1 VLSQQNYVQGFK
13 DSAFSGFAGP
23 TRMKRAEASL
33 SDAFRNERGQVYMTG
48 MQALVRLMLEQ
59 HAADRANGLRTAGYV
74 TGYRGSPLGGFDAE
88 LTRQARLLAESDVRF
103 HPGLNEDLAA
113 TAVLGTQQAEAFGG
127 ARYDGV
133 YSLWYGKG
141 PGVDRSGDA
150 FRHGARYG
158 AASRGGV
165 LLAFGDDHPGK
176 SSTVAHQ
183 SDAALAANGIP
194 VLAPSTLEDV
204 ITFGLYGWA
213 ASRATASW
221 VGLKCVNETAEATA
235 SVDLDAIRR
244 SFRVPKLEEPP
255 GGLHGRLV
263 FDVAGDELRHIRY
276 RLPAMELFAQA
287 NGLDR
292 VIGTPAAPLG
302 VVTSGKSFLDVAEAL
317 RLLGLAEDGP
327 VAVLKVGQV
336 FPIDGRAMQAFA
348 AGRRE
353 LLFVEEKAGLLE
365 SQAAQA
371 LFNTPAAT
379 RPRIVG
385 KKDDA
390 GGLLVPSH
398 GVLDAHDVA
407 VLIGERLAALDIGGA
422 DLRTRVSQLKSEKRR
437 AAGLVA
443 ARGARTPW
451 FCAGC
456 PHSTSTRTPEGS
468 TAFTGIGCH
477 TMAIWMDRNSLP
489 PTQMGGEGANWIG
502 MAPYVDT
509 GHVFQNLGDGTFNH
523 SGLLAIRAAVAAGVS
538 ITYKILFNDAV
549 AMTGGQPHDGG
560 LTVGDIV
567 RQVQAERVVRTVV
580 VAEDPTRVSGS
591 PLPRDVP
598 LHGRDELDTVQ
609 KSLRT
614 TPGVTVL
621 IYDQTCAAELRR
633 RRKRGLVETP
643 SRRVVINERVCEGC
657 GDCSVKS
664 NCVAV
669 LPKPTELGLKRQID
683 QSACNR
689 DFSCLEGFCPSFVEI
704 DGAAIKVSTP
714 EQFDAGRIADLP
726 EPPAWDRPGVANVM
740 VAGVGGTGVVT
751 VGALIGMAAHLQGLR
766 FAAYDMTGLAQKGG
780 AVFSHL
786 RVGPADAPDFGPRI
800 PQGRADVLIGCDSQV
815 AASSD
820 ALAAT
825 GKGRTAVLLN
835 DEAAPP
841 GAFQIGGEPGL
852 DVQPFRSALASV
864 VGAEAVRTLEA
875 GVIARR
881 FLGDAIYANL
891 VMLGAA
897 YQQGRLPV
905 SAEALERA
913 IELNGAKIEQN
924 KLAFRLGRMAAHDPS
939 ALAPPARKPV
949 AAPQSLQ
956 DLVDHRV
963 AHLTAYQD
971 AAYAQRFVALV
982 DEARAAAGRAGLDER
997 FPAAVADTYAHLLAY
1012 KDEYEVARLYTDGD
1026 FARQVGGQLTGGR
1039 MSVWLS
1045 PPILAPRDPA
1055 TGRPKKIRFGPWV
1068 FSLFHVL
1075 ARMKGLRGTPLDPI
1089 GWMPERRAER
1099 QAIVD
1104 YERLV
1109 RRLCAELTGQ
1119 RADAAIELARLPR
1132 SIRGYGHVKA
1142 AAAAAAARRQVELLA
1157 AFEAAPEKVH
1167 APA

>member
-1 VLSQQNYVQGFK
+1 
-13 DSAFSGFAGP
+13 
-23 TRMKRAEASL
+23 MKLAEASL

-59 HAADRANGLRTAGYV
+59 HALDRAAGLRTAGYV

-88 LTRQARLLAESDVRF
+88 LTRQSRLLTEADVRF

-158 AASRGGV
+158 AARRGGV

-183 SDAALAANGIP
+183 SDAALAANGIA
-194 VLAPSTLEDV
+194 VLAPSNLEDV
-204 ITFGLYGWA
+204 ISFGLYGWA

-244 SFRVPKLEEPP
+244 TFLTPVIEEPP

-276 RLPAMELFAQA
+276 RLPAMERFAEA
-287 NGLDR
+287 NRIDR
-292 VIGTPAAPLG
+292 VVGTAASAPLG
-302 VVTSGKSFLDVAEAL
+302 IVTSGKSFLDVMEAL
-317 RLLGLAEDGP
+317 RLLGMSVAQPGAP
-327 VAVLKVGQV
+327 VAILKIGQA
-336 FPIDGRAMQAFA
+336 FPIDSRAMQAFA

-365 SQAAQA
+365 TQAAQA
-371 LFNTPAAT
+371 LFNMPPAQ

-390 GGLLVPSH
+390 GALLVPSH
-398 GVLDAHDVA
+398 GVLDAHEVA
-407 VLIGERLAALDIGGA
+407 VLIGDRLTALGIGDA
-422 DLRTRVSQLKSEKRR
+422 DLRARVSQLKSEKRR
-437 AAGLVA
+437 AAGIVA

-477 TMAIWMDRNSLP
+477 TMAIWMDRDSLP

-502 MAPYVDT
+502 MAPYVAT
-509 GHVFQNLGDGTFNH
+509 EHVFQNLGDGTFNH

-560 LTVGDIV
+560 LTVGDV
-567 RQVQAERVVRTVV
+567 ARQVQAERVVRTVV
-580 VAEDPTRVSGS
+580 VAEDPDRISGL
-591 PLPRDVP
+591 PLPRDVAV
-598 LHGRDELDTVQ
+598 HGRGALDTVQ
-609 KSLRT
+609 KSLRD

-633 RRKRGLVETP
+633 RRKRGLAETP
-643 SRRVVINERVCEGC
+643 SRRVIINERVCEGC

-669 LPKPTELGLKRQID
+669 LPKPTALGLKRQVD

-704 DGAAIKVSTP
+704 DGASIKVSTP
-714 EQFDAGRIADLP
+714 ERFDTARLTDLP
-726 EPPAWDRPGVANVM
+726 EPTTPARPGLSNIM

-751 VGALIGMAAHLQGLR
+751 VGALIAMAAHLQGLR

-786 RVGPADAPDFGPRI
+786 RVGPPGTADFGPRI
-800 PQGRADVLIGCDSQV
+800 PQASADVLIGCDSQV

-820 ALAAT
+820 AIAAT
-825 GKGRTAVLLN
+825 GKGRTAILLN
-835 DEAAPP
+835 DEVAPP

-852 DVQPFRSALASV
+852 DVQPYRNALAAI
-864 VGAEAVRTLEA
+864 VGVDAVRTLEA

-897 YQQGRLPV
+897 YQFGHLPV
-905 SAEALERA
+905 SGQALERA
-913 IELNGAKIEQN
+913 IELNGAKVEQN
-924 KLAFRLGRMAAHDPS
+924 LLAFRLGRLAAHDPS
-939 ALAPPARKPV
+939 ALVTEVRKLTE
-949 AAPQSLQ
+949 PQSLQ
-956 DLVDHRV
+956 ALVGHR
-963 AHLTAYQD
+963 ADHLTAYQNT
-971 AAYAQRFVALV
+971 AYAQRFTALV
-982 DEARAAAGRAGLDER
+982 EQARAAAQRAGLDES
-997 FPAAVADTYAHLLAY
+997 FPAAVADTYANLMAY
-1012 KDEYEVARLYTDGD
+1012 KDEYEVARLYADGA
-1026 FARQVGGQLTGGR
+1026 FAQQVSGQFVGGKL
-1039 MSVWLS
+1039 SVWLS
-1045 PPILAPRDPA
+1045 PPLFAPRDPA
-1055 TGRPKKIRFGPWV
+1055 TGRPRKIRFGPWI
-1068 FSLFHVL
+1068 FTAFRLL
-1075 ARMKGLRGTPLDPI
+1075 ARLKGLRGSPLDPF
-1089 GWMPERRAER
+1089 GWLPERRDER
-1099 QAIVD
+1099 RAIVA

-1109 RRLCAELTGQ
+1109 ERLCADLTPAQ
-1119 RADAAIELARLPR
+1119 ADAAIELARLPR
-1132 SIRGYGHVKA
+1132 SIRGFGHVKA
-1142 AAAAAAARRQVELLA
+1142 AAAATAAARQIELLA
-1157 AFEAAPEKVH
+1157 AFEDAKASGDRIR